1 MLLLESGVPLQ
12 RGAVH
17 SRGMDRCVS
26 RRAQIVVSDSGNA
39 MRVRAFEVGERA
51 RAGDVVSV
59 GSDRPR
65 SFVDDARRE

>member
-1 MLLLESGVPLQ
+1 M
-12 RGAVH
+12 
-17 SRGMDRCVS
+17 
-26 RRAQIVVSDSGNA
+26 SDSGNA

-59 GSDRPR
+59 ESDRPR